1 VFVIVKVSSLPLLFS
16 VKDIPVPATN
26 LPFKYP
32 AVVSFEET
40 KTLTSVS
47 ATIATQADPL

>member
-1 VFVIVKVSSLPLLFS
+1 MVIVKVSLLPLLFS

-32 AVVSFEET
+32 AVVSLALT
-40 KTLTSVS
+40 KVLTSVS
-47 ATIATQADPL
+47 AAIAIQAEPL